1 MSGAPKIEPHVVI
14 VGAGF
19 GGLNAAM
26 ALGRAPVKVTIV
38 DQHNYHLF
46 QPLLYQVAT
55 AGLSPG
61 DIAYPIRAVVRKQ
74 ANTHVLLAEVTRVE
88 PDARKLIL
96 KDRELPYDY
105 LILAAGVRHSY
116 FGHPEWEK
124 HAPGLK
130 TIDEALAI
138 RRRILL
144 AFERAE
150 TETDAAKRKALLT
163 FVVIGGGPT
172 GVELAGAISEI
183 AYKVMAQDFRSID
196 TRETRTILVEAG
208 PRILPSFPEEL
219 SAIAE
224 DALKNLGVEIRT
236 NSPVTKIESGAVTIK
251 DQLVSA
257 ETILWAAGVSA
268 SPLAQSLNV
277 PLDRA
282 GRVVVNADLTIS
294 GHSEIFVIGDLAS
307 FMHQADG
314 KPLPGLA
321 PVAMQ
326 QGRHAAANI
335 LRAQNGEAMKPF
347 KYWDRGSMATIGRNA
362 AVATIGRVHLSG
374 FLAWIAWL
382 FIHILFLIGFRNR
395 LIVLFDWAWAYLSF
409 QRSARLITG
418 GPSGT
423 EQELRSTTASG
434 TNRG

>member
-1 MSGAPKIEPHVVI
+1 MPESQTTPHVVI

-19 GGLNAAM
+19 GGLNAAFV
-26 ALGRAPVKVTIV
+26 LGRAAVKITII

-74 ANTHVLLAEVTRVE
+74 ANTHVLLAEVKRIDTA
-88 PDARKLIL
+88 ARKVFLA
-96 KDRELPYDY
+96 DRELAYDY
-105 LILAAGVRHSY
+105 LILATGASHSY
-116 FGHPEWEK
+116 FGHPEWEAF
-124 HAPGLK
+124 APGLK
-130 TIDEALAI
+130 TIDDALAI

-150 TETDAAKRKALLT
+150 SETDPTKRKALLT
-163 FVVIGGGPT
+163 FVVVGGGPT

-208 PRILPSFPEEL
+208 PRILPAFPEDL
-219 SAIAE
+219 SAQAE
-224 DALKNLGVEIRT
+224 TALAKIGVEIRK
-236 NSPVTKIESGAVTIK
+236 NSPVTNIESGMVTIK
-251 DQLVSA
+251 DQRVAA
-257 ETILWAAGVSA
+257 ETILWAAGVGA
-268 SPLAQSLNV
+268 SPLAKSLNV
-277 PLDRA
+277 RLDKS
-282 GRVVVNADLTIS
+282 GRVIVGFDLSIA
-294 GHSEIFVIGDLAS
+294 GHPEVFVIGDLAA
-307 FMHQADG
+307 FTHQQGG

-335 LRAQNGEAMKPF
+335 LRAQKNEALAPF
-347 KYWDRGSMATIGRNA
+347 HYRDKGILATIGRGA
-362 AVATIGRVHLSG
+362 AIAAFGRIHLSG
-374 FLAWIAWL
+374 FLAWLAWL

-395 LIVLFDWAWAYLSF
+395 LIVLFDWAWAYITF

-418 GPSGT
+418 PTFIPDSRFKDSR
-423 EQELRSTTASG
+423 L
-434 TNRG
+434 NP